1 MAKTTGN
8 EGGSQQRVIGWRR
21 ILCGFLL
28 ALVMTAPAYA
38 GSPNPGGT
46 VPPSAATIAKTNATQ
61 AQLVNLDKNFNVGLS
76 VNQILAHLKGVSVQM
91 ANRYHGTALTQIKI
105 MMTILISLLGLRI
118 AFDTLGGL
126 SGTFRAIG
134 ELFIIWGLVMWTLTD
149 YSQMTGWITNGFTE
163 AANILLGANPAQ
175 ATGMSFFNAK
185 IYLVV
190 TGLLNQISNL
200 PWATG
205 GILSSTFLPSIL
217 NSLLATVVY
226 IAMAALAFLAGAVYL
241 VFYVISEVYI
251 LVAIAVGPVFLP
263 WALIPWTRKYAVNWV
278 HFLIQG
284 GMYRLIG
291 PVMLGMVAGIMNQ
304 TSAAGNIISAQG
316 STLNYIAIIFYALFA
331 MLEIYLMLQIPV
343 IVQSLSS
350 GFFSS
355 SLASGPVSSVTRN
368 LGKGQ

>member
-1 MAKTTGN
+1 MKAASNKGSVRNNMA
-8 EGGSQQRVIGWRR
+8 SWRW
-21 ILCGFLL
+21 ILYSFSLVL
-28 ALVMTAPAYA
+28 AMSAPAYA
-38 GSPNPGGT
+38 GGMPPST
-46 VPPSAATIAKTNATQ
+46 TAKPSAAEIAQANTIKD
-61 AQLVNLDKNFNVGLS
+61 QLVVIDKNFNVGLS
-76 VNQILAHLKGVSVQM
+76 INQILTHLKGVSVQM
-91 ANRYHGTALTQIKI
+91 AHRYHGTALTQIKI

-118 AFDTLGGL
+118 AFDTMGGL

-163 AANILLGANPAQ
+163 ASNILLGANPAK

-200 PWATG
+200 PWAKG
-205 GILSSTFLPSIL
+205 SILSSTFLPSIL
-217 NSLLATVVY
+217 NSLV
-226 IAMAALAFLAGAVYL
+226 AMVIYVAMAFLAFIAGAIYMI
-241 VFYVISEVYI
+241 FYVLSEVYI

-263 WALIPWTRKYAVNWV
+263 WALIPWTRKYAVNWI

-291 PVMLGMVAGIMNQ
+291 PVMLGMVSGIMNQ
-304 TSAAGNIISAQG
+304 TSAAGNIISASG
-316 STLNYIAIIFYALFA
+316 ATINYIAIIFYALFA

-355 SLASGPVSSVTRN
+355 SLASGPVSSVTSKI
-368 LGKGQ
+368 GKK